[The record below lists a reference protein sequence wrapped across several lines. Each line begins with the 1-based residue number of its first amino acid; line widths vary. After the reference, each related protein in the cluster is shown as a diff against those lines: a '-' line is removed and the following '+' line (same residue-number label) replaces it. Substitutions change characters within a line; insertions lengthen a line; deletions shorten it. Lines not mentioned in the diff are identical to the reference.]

1 MRIREYYKLNKE
13 SSKLIFRGLSIGL
26 TCFLLLLFLAFA
38 MDNKRTFLDGIYV
51 ILICFFLGN
60 SMALSILSAIFS
72 IGFSQV
78 NSQIELFSKIPSEIK
93 EVLGLKLVYEPLGS
107 RYSFRELTIVGFDDT
122 SFVFFAYDKSSKCV
136 SITIQNI
143 MKDIADFN
151 AEAQYIDKKYRKDSV
166 VLTGWGLRK
175 EIKWKRWLKMNEN
188 DVRDE
193 IGKLYTISENE
204 NIRVQKI
211 YEKINW

>member
-93 EVLGLKLVYEPLGS
+93 EVLGLKLVY
-107 RYSFRELTIVGFDDT
+107 F
-122 SFVFFAYDKSSKCV
+122 
-136 SITIQNI
+136 
-143 MKDIADFN
+143 
-151 AEAQYIDKKYRKDSV
+151 
-166 VLTGWGLRK
+166 
-175 EIKWKRWLKMNEN
+175 
-188 DVRDE
+188 
-193 IGKLYTISENE
+193 
-204 NIRVQKI
+204 
-211 YEKINW
+211 